1 MARMR
6 TRHSTRCACESW
18 LPIFTGRAACIF
30 VFIFL
35 LLKCLT
41 VALACAPRSAALAVL
56 GQTHLLRPCCGPAF
70 RPTRLCGPAAC
81 PFHPPHDLPRF
92 VGCSSLILASRPLRR
107 RRRCSSSTAPSL
119 FAARRTRTTAQR
131 RGPGVISPEGA
142 TPTRCAASIVAR
154 LPQAASRLRLGKC
167 LDALLALHLHLRCG
181 ILAVAA
187 TRQATRGWV
196 QVVLVCEPDL
206 HNNLMGALHPNGA
219 LYEGPVNVRQCTAQH
234 EAFRKAR
241 RGAARGAGGRGAARG
256 AARRLAP
263 LHAAS
268 RRCVTTACAAS
279 LCATS

>member
-81 PFHPPHDLPRF
+81 PFHPPHALPRF

-131 RGPGVISPEGA
+131 RGSRVISRGRYPHALRGEH
-142 TPTRCAASIVAR
+142 RSAA
-154 LPQAASRLRLGKC
+154 PASRIALEPWEGPRR
-167 LDALLALHLHLRCG
+167 LLALHLHLRCG